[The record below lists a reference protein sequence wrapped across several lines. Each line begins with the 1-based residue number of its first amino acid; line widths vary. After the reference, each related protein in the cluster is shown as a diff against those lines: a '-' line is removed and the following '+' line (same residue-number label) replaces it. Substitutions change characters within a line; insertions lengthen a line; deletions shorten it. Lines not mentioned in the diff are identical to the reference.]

1 LKINANAISRD
12 GWGFLREFQL
22 SSALGLGAGLPLV
35 IENVFDGYCG
45 YFGAFLTGG
54 PNRVDVVIA
63 RASSKFLNHDR
74 PNNQINTESDI
85 PMLTLELELVV

>member
-1 LKINANAISRD
+1 LREKRVHVRTAWRRLYLKINANAISRD

-45 YFGAFLTGG
+45 YFGAFLTWRTE
-54 PNRVDVVIA
+54 PSRC
-63 RASSKFLNHDR
+63 RDR
-74 PNNQINTESDI
+74 KGIFEIFEPRQTK
-85 PMLTLELELVV
+85 